1 MVKKSNLKSI
11 ASDLTFVYSE
21 DKSISV
27 IFQDNKVLMGVVGEL
42 NKNLKELE
50 KLLILLNADQP
61 KNLDPKF
68 TERENF

>member
-1 MVKKSNLKSI
+1 MKKSNLKTI
-11 ASDLTFVYSE
+11 ISDLKFVYSE

-50 KLLILLNADQP
+50 KDE
-61 KNLDPKF
+61 D
-68 TERENF
+68 